1 MDSKVATGTAMQS
14 LGNNPE
20 VQKGYKN
27 AAVSK

>member
-1 MDSKVATGTAMQS
+1 VATGTAMQS

-27 AAVSK
+27 VAVSK